1 MFPNSNTS
9 ISARSCSC
17 RSPAIGLLTYRCN
30 LAFGFKVIR
39 LQLTFYTRL
48 QKTNLL
54 ENCNYF
60 ATAKEQFRSS
70 TSLGK
75 KILFWRFHFE
85 PFIRLKSAASNQ
97 SCLFFLPTMVKFR
110 IAGNPSFRILNAP
123 FFCLN
128 ASQEKKSKENEI
140 LSDRRKKFS
149 MEKSSFT
156 FFTSFSHFWLKALI
170 EIGLKSYFETK
181 LAVAKDCNDYFF
193 RILHHRKKAFGSCYF
208 L

>member
-39 LQLTFYTRL
+39 LQLTFYARL

-97 SCLFFLPTMVKFR
+97 SCFF
-110 IAGNPSFRILNAP
+110 
-123 FFCLN
+123 FFFTNNGEISNRWQSVIPNLKRAIFLLECIPRKKN
-128 ASQEKKSKENEI
+128 EKKMRSFQTGEKIFN
-140 LSDRRKKFS
+140 RKKQFYRLHFF
-149 MEKSSFT
+149 FT
-156 FFTSFSHFWLKALI
+156 FLI
-170 EIGLKSYFETK
+170 ESLDRNWFEA
-181 LAVAKDCNDYFF
+181 LF
-193 RILHHRKKAFGSCYF
+193 
-208 L
+208 

>member
-70 TSLGK
+70 TNLGK
-75 KILFWRFHFE
+75 KNIILEISLWTIYSLE
-85 PFIRLKSAASNQ
+85 V
-97 SCLFFLPTMVKFR
+97 SC
-110 IAGNPSFRILNAP
+110 I
-123 FFCLN
+123 
-128 ASQEKKSKENEI
+128 KSKLFIFFTNNGEI
-140 LSDRRKKFS
+140 SNRWQSVISNLERAIFLLECISRKKNQKKMRSFQTG
-149 MEKSSFT
+149 EKIFNGKKQFYLFKNLIVEQFRYQT
-156 FFTSFSHFWLKALI
+156 FYYNHRV
-170 EIGLKSYFETK
+170 TK
-181 LAVAKDCNDYFF
+181 LAN
-193 RILHHRKKAFGSCYF
+193 LWFGN
-208 L
+208 LLTHE